1 MQINRVG
8 YGLVAFFGIAGLL
21 LAIVPLFVS
30 VPIEAVATLVLL
42 GGIWFLVALGL
53 LFYARHQKRK
63 AAHQDWVF
71 QNGIKGTATIVKA
84 SSNATV
90 NEMPLMKM
98 VLDLD
103 VPGLE
108 RRQVTR
114 REVMSVFAGR
124 RLEPGLVLPVH
135 VNPEDPSDFV
145 LVW

>member
-8 YGLVAFFGIAGLL
+8 YGLIAFFGVAGLL
-21 LAIVPLFVS
+21 LATVPLFVS
-30 VPIEAVATLVLL
+30 IPIEGAATLVLL

-53 LFYARHQKRK
+53 LLYARHQKRK
-63 AAHQDWVF
+63 AAHQDWIF
-71 QNGIKGTATIVKA
+71 RNGLKGRATIVKA

-90 NEMPLMKM
+90 NEMPVMKM

-103 VPGLE
+103 LPGLE

-114 REVMSVFAGR
+114 REVMSVFAAR